1 MPSAR
6 VGEGQGGAERAWDPM
21 LGDFLAA
28 RQPVSRE
35 LSLTGLAETV
45 MAATATSK
53 ELQQWRP
60 FTAGEGRGVQRRLYQ
75 GRDWSYRLKYDALPG
90 RPATERA
97 ELFTK
102 LWNLNKVAPGAKVIA
117 CIFKSAVA
125 RVQKHLRKQ
134 RRDPQEVYTWK
145 IPWKLRDELQLV
157 FYPGTVL
164 PTSVA
169 EHDNVPWFSGPRM
182 RQPRFMLS
190 AELGQKMGYDTQ
202 QVPYTVLFRRMT
214 EDASRR

>member
-1 MPSAR
+1 M
-6 VGEGQGGAERAWDPM
+6 
-21 LGDFLAA
+21 
-28 RQPVSRE
+28 
-35 LSLTGLAETV
+35 
-45 MAATATSK
+45 
-53 ELQQWRP
+53 
-60 FTAGEGRGVQRRLYQ
+60 
-75 GRDWSYRLKYDALPG
+75 
-90 RPATERA
+90 
-97 ELFTK
+97 
-102 LWNLNKVAPGAKVIA
+102 
-117 CIFKSAVA
+117 
-125 RVQKHLRKQ
+125 QKNLRKQ

-202 QVPYTVLFRRMT
+202 QLHSPVSAHDGGREP
-214 EDASRR
+214 ASAHVGGP